1 MTVDSDLCRSTG
13 VPVKIPPISR
23 SNGFFRKARHLLQRQ
38 HCGSIMMPGEAS
50 NDCTVICGSCDTL
63 TTKTWAG
70 SALVVVFWSYLKS
83 WSRTQGRGAAPPAP
97 AAAAAA
103 KEPRRRPR
111 RVPPGPIPS
120 PGRRRRRRRRPTN
133 GAPRCPSRR
142 APFSDLGDARGL
154 IALDFARR

>member
-1 MTVDSDLCRSTG
+1 M
-13 VPVKIPPISR
+13 
-23 SNGFFRKARHLLQRQ
+23 
-38 HCGSIMMPGEAS
+38 
-50 NDCTVICGSCDTL
+50 
-63 TTKTWAG
+63 
-70 SALVVVFWSYLKS
+70 VVFWSYLKS